1 MSNGPCPGWVPADR
15 IKGPGYGGTILVPDV
30 RLYVTDAE
38 YKEMGY
44 NCPPLKG
51 GKKQRKSKTTIGR
64 RNMKSTRKNNSSR
77 KNSNKTWGRR

>member
-1 MSNGPCPGWVPADR
+1 MKIIISEKQEKI
-15 IKGPGYGGTILVPDV
+15 IKNYELINFIIDEILNQKNVC
-30 RLYVTDAE
+30 E

-77 KNSNKTWGRR
+77 KNSNKTWGRRQ